1 MPDLDKLDWQKL
13 KAELDEE
20 LRNRD
25 LITLDDVRRL
35 EQRGELTEAI
45 LTVFRPVIMALYKE
59 ERQ

>member
-1 MPDLDKLDWQKL
+1 MPNLDKLDWQKL

-25 LITLDDVRRL
+25 LITFDDVSRL

-45 LTVFRPVIMALYKE
+45 LTVFRPVIMALYQKE
-59 ERQ
+59 KQ